1 MLAAAAAGCGESE
14 PAAPA
19 DVTINGRTWRVEL
32 ATTTDA
38 RYKGLSDRRK
48 IDPNG
53 GMLFIYPAPQM
64 LDFCMRNCLVSLDI
78 AFIASDLRVVKIRT
92 MPVEPYGFE
101 EKTYPSEFPAQYALE
116 VAAGQLAAAGVK
128 VGDKVEF
135 SPGVPPAAKAAPGP

>member
-1 MLAAAAAGCGESE
+1 MTSIIR
-14 PAAPA
+14 AAPA
-19 DVTINGRTWRVEL
+19 Q
-32 ATTTDA
+32 
-38 RYKGLSDRRK
+38 
-48 IDPNG
+48 PNRG
-53 GMLFIYPAPQM
+53 ILFGNI
-64 LDFCMRNCLVSLDI
+64 MRPRWLDI
-78 AFIASDLRVVKIRT
+78 AFIASDLRVVKTCT